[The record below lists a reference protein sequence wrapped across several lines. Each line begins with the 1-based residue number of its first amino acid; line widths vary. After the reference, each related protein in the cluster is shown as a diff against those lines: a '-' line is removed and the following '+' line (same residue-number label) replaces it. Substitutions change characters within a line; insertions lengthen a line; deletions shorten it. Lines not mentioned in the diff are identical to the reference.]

1 MGTFVRKNA
10 YMRMSDN
17 GELRKV
23 FLTKEFLEFYES
35 LSIQIQHKFDYVVS
49 IVKTERVI
57 SAKFVKHLENTD
69 FYEMR
74 VAVGNNEYRTVLF
87 TMDNRDVMLA
97 TRIILLNAFVKKS
110 TKDYRKQIEKAQK
123 ILGGLTYDED

>member
-1 MGTFVRKNA
+1 LGTFVRKNA

>member
-1 MGTFVRKNA
+1 
-10 YMRMSDN
+10 MRMADN

>member
-1 MGTFVRKNA
+1 MRKNA

>member
-1 MGTFVRKNA
+1 
-10 YMRMSDN
+10 MSDN

>member
-1 MGTFVRKNA
+1 MHKNA